1 MKNLMRKTIGVVL
14 IGVMLFYTNAS
25 LAANS
30 NDYTAEQNQKNENN
44 ALIKEIQAREKEV
57 ENIKDETLKE
67 VEKLNIQITQYENQI
82 EGLDTQIEAT
92 NAKIA
97 EAEANLK
104 KSEEDYEKQEQALE
118 ARLVALYEAGETSY
132 LDFLL
137 SSENLVDLISNYY
150 LATEIAAYDT
160 ELLDSIEKEKQKIAK
175 AKEDLEIGKKE
186 LVTQKASKQSVAVQ
200 LNSTKANKNKYV
212 SELNEEEKQ
221 LESKIAELKK
231 ANESLD
237 AQIRAKQA
245 AIQAALKKQQEEAAK
260 KASSSNSSSTSGGTS
275 SSASTTKSN
284 SGFIKPVNSYITTGL
299 YYSSGAYHG
308 AVDFGASGVNGM
320 PVYAVADGIV
330 VTTNA
335 WTTSYGNHVIIAH
348 YNGLYTLYAH
358 GQAGSICVS
367 EGQAVKQG
375 QQIMRVGSTGNST
388 GPHLHFEV
396 RTSPGTYAC
405 RVNPMSYLP

>member
-1 MKNLMRKTIGVVL
+1 MKKIIQKTISL
-14 IGVMLFYTNAS
+14 IIIGVMLFYTNTS

-57 ENIKDETLKE
+57 ENIKDATLKE

-82 EGLDTQIEAT
+82 QGLDTQIDAT
-92 NAKIA
+92 NKKIA
-97 EAEANLK
+97 DAEANLK
-104 KSEEDYEKQEQALE
+104 KSEEDYEKQQKTLE

-175 AKEDLEIGKKE
+175 AKEDLEVGKRD

-200 LNSTKANKNKYV
+200 LNSTKTSKNKYV
-212 SELNEEEKQ
+212 AELGEEEKQ

-245 AIQAALKKQQEEAAK
+245 AIQAALKKQQQSGSSSGS
-260 KASSSNSSSTSGGTS
+260 ASSSAPVS
-275 SSASTTKSN
+275 KSQA
-284 SGFIKPVNSYITTGL
+284 GFIRPVNSYVTTGL

-308 AVDFGASGVNGM
+308 AVDFGASGINGQ

-396 RTSPGTYAC
+396 RTSPGTYSC
-405 RVNPMSYLP
+405 RVNPLSYLP